1 MLVSLKGN
9 SIRAARGTSVLPIL
23 SPGSSSSNQD
33 WVAEAEAWSSLSK
46 DSSDSC
52 FRCLLL
58 WASCFLSLQ
67 RKKFCGL
74 HFPLFLLRLF
84 ISQLT
89 TITILL
95 PNTQHP
101 PASHWNLE
109 PKGHLFKSLSQYN
122 NESSLRL
129 LDKMHP
135 HWLIGFDWTLFYGVM
150 SIFDYSPTGLLT
162 LLFLLVISHCCSISP
177 GHSLL
182 YPI

>member
-1 MLVSLKGN
+1 MELIEQAFFRFSTKHACCSELHV
-9 SIRAARGTSVLPIL
+9 
-23 SPGSSSSNQD
+23 
-33 WVAEAEAWSSLSK
+33 SSLSK
-46 DSSDSC
+46 GRHSVLFISPC
-52 FRCLLL
+52 F
-58 WASCFLSLQ
+58 F
-67 RKKFCGL
+67 
-74 HFPLFLLRLF
+74 LRLF

-129 LDKMHP
+129 LDRMHP
-135 HWLIGFDWTLFYGVM
+135 HWLVGFDWTLFYGVM
-150 SIFDYSPTGLLT
+150 NILDYSPTGLLT